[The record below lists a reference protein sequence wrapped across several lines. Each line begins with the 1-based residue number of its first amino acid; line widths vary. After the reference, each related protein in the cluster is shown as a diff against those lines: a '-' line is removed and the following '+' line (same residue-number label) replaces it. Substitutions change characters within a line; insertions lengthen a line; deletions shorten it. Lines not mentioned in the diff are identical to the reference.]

1 MICIINERNTR
12 VVKTIVDNLCKED
25 IFLACEYSRLYSF
38 LVGND
43 VPSGESDERWLF
55 LQARYNQNKSVL

>member
-12 VVKTIVDNLCKED
+12 VVKTIVHNLCNED

-38 LVGND
+38 LFGND
-43 VPSGESDERWLF
+43 VPGGKERREMAVF
-55 LQARYNQNKSVL
+55 TS

>member
-12 VVKTIVDNLCKED
+12 VVKTIVDNLCNED

-43 VPSGESDERWLF
+43 VPSGGERREMAVF
-55 LQARYNQNKSVL
+55 TS